1 MAAKIRKCICR
12 KVFRKKRARLRK
24 GHITR
29 RRLQR
34 AAATDVHGH
43 QRLPRLDAERRRGK
57 VCRFHAE
64 LKPAE
69 LKQPQRQMVR
79 QPRAFRKTDP
89 AAVVPVFR
97 RPAADVADCMI
108 KHLVRN
114 LPRLVFGKQLPAPKE
129 RCKQIGLRVAT
140 PEQRLGGEDLGSLG
154 EARKQRRLKAFLIK
168 SLQTLTGIFLPR
180 KGNRL
185 FDVVHFVPNL

>member
-1 MAAKIRKCICR
+1 
-12 KVFRKKRARLRK
+12 
-24 GHITR
+24 
-29 RRLQR
+29 
-34 AAATDVHGH
+34 
-43 QRLPRLDAERRRGK
+43 
-57 VCRFHAE
+57 
-64 LKPAE
+64 
-69 LKQPQRQMVR
+69 
-79 QPRAFRKTDP
+79 
-89 AAVVPVFR
+89 
-97 RPAADVADCMI
+97 MI

-140 PEQRLGGEDLGSLG
+140 PEQRLGGEDLGGLG